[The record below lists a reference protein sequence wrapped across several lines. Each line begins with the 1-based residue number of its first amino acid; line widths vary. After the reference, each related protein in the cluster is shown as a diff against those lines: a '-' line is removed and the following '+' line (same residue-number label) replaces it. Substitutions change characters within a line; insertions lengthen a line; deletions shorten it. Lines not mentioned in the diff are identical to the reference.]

1 MVLSVAPEVEPRRVS
16 VDAIEHWMI
25 YTNHPDV
32 GAILHVHA
40 WVEGVPATEVNYPC
54 GTEELAG
61 DVARLLA
68 AEPDP
73 DHAVI
78 GLRNHGI
85 TATGASLGK
94 ILDGSS
100 RACSGRCRW
109 SDRFTRYWA
118 ALIARSCYDSIE
130 APPLPAARR
139 RGGPP
144 RCRGAD
150 GQEKPD
156 AGGSR

>member
-1 MVLSVAPEVEPRRVS
+1 MLLSVPPGVEPRRVS
-16 VDAIEHWMI
+16 VDAIKHWTI
-25 YTNHPDV
+25 YRQNPQV
-32 GAILHVHA
+32 GAILRVLA
-40 WVEGVPATEVNYPC
+40 WMEGVAATDVNYPC
-54 GTEELAG
+54 GTAEPAAS
-61 DVARLLA
+61 VARLVA
-68 AEPDP
+68 AAPEPGR
-73 DHAVI
+73 AVV